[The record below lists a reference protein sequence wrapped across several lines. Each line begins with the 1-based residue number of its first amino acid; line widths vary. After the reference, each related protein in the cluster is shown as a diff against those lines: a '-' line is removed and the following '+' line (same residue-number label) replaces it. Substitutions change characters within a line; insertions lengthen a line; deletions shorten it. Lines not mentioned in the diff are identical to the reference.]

1 VLHVWRA
8 ALLPKEWRG
17 LFTLGTLMTRGFSLH
32 FQLSLPHTMYRCVV
46 LHRNGTSELQ
56 EVQPALHQKLRHL
69 EYKRFVV
76 EFVRDSDGISSTA
89 PLYCQF
95 SPSSWQAQSAA
106 KQLWGRHSGAVRLFD
121 EDGHLVQDA
130 MATAGTPF
138 QGSATIASSQASSAQ
153 ASSASGPGSSA
164 RHDDESAQVA
174 VGRPNDGDV
183 RFTREDVELLNS
195 LARFVQE
202 PGVPDSAFG
211 SVPRQVVMEK
221 VRDLA
226 LRIASLTPRA

>member
-1 VLHVWRA
+1 
-8 ALLPKEWRG
+8 
-17 LFTLGTLMTRGFSLH
+17 
-32 FQLSLPHTMYRCVV
+32 MYRCVV

-95 SPSSWQAQSAA
+95 APSSWQASNAA

-130 MATAGTPF
+130 MSSGGTPF
-138 QGSATIASSQASSAQ
+138 QGSAAIRVPAPRAESTAEEASAAAPPGGTGGGQDDA
-153 ASSASGPGSSA
+153 GP
-164 RHDDESAQVA
+164 
-174 VGRPNDGDV
+174 
-183 RFTREDVELLNS
+183 RFTREDVELVNA

-202 PGVPDSAFG
+202 PSVPDSAFG
-211 SVPRQVVMEK
+211 AVPRDIVMQK

-226 LRIASLTPRA
+226 LRLASWTERG

>member
-1 VLHVWRA
+1 
-8 ALLPKEWRG
+8 
-17 LFTLGTLMTRGFSLH
+17 
-32 FQLSLPHTMYRCVV
+32 MYRCVV

-95 SPSSWQAQSAA
+95 SPSSWQASNAA
-106 KQLWGRHSGAVRLFD
+106 KQLWGRRSGTVRLFD

-130 MATAGTPF
+130 MASGGTPF
-138 QGSATIASSQASSAQ
+138 QGSATIRAEAAEPSSTPDPTDAADASDT
-153 ASSASGPGSSA
+153 P
-164 RHDDESAQVA
+164 
-174 VGRPNDGDV
+174 
-183 RFTREDVELLNS
+183 RFTREDVELVNA

-202 PGVPDSAFG
+202 PSVPDSAFG
-211 SVPRQVVMEK
+211 SVSREVVMQK
-221 VRDLA
+221 MRDLA
-226 LRIASLTPRA
+226 LRLAAWTERH

>member
-1 VLHVWRA
+1 
-8 ALLPKEWRG
+8 
-17 LFTLGTLMTRGFSLH
+17 
-32 FQLSLPHTMYRCVV
+32 MYRCVV

-130 MATAGTPF
+130 MATAGTPY
-138 QGSATIASSQASSAQ
+138 QGSPVVGSAPGASAEAPSSGEARQAERA
-153 ASSASGPGSSA
+153 
-164 RHDDESAQVA
+164 VA
-174 VGRPNDGDV
+174 AAAPVDTVPPERAP
-183 RFTREDVELLNS
+183 FTREDVELLNA
-195 LARFVQE
+195 LTRFVQE

-211 SVPRQVVMEK
+211 TVPRDVVMQK

-226 LRIASLTPRA
+226 LRIASWTSRS

>member
-1 VLHVWRA
+1 
-8 ALLPKEWRG
+8 
-17 LFTLGTLMTRGFSLH
+17 
-32 FQLSLPHTMYRCVV
+32 MYRCVV

-106 KQLWGRHSGAVRLFD
+106 KQLWGRHSGTVRLFD

-130 MATAGTPF
+130 MATAGTPY
-138 QGSATIASSQASSAQ
+138 QGSSIIGSTPGVSAEPSNPSP
-153 ASSASGPGSSA
+153 AHAAGRDAGGAGAADSAPGERA
-164 RHDDESAQVA
+164 
-174 VGRPNDGDV
+174 P
-183 RFTREDVELLNS
+183 FTREDVELLNA
-195 LARFVQE
+195 LTRFVQE

-211 SVPRQVVMEK
+211 NVPRDVVMQK

-226 LRIASLTPRA
+226 LRIASWTPRA

>member
-1 VLHVWRA
+1 
-8 ALLPKEWRG
+8 
-17 LFTLGTLMTRGFSLH
+17 
-32 FQLSLPHTMYRCVV
+32 MYRCVV

-106 KQLWGRHSGAVRLFD
+106 KQLWGRHSGSVRLFD

-130 MATAGTPF
+130 MATAGTPY
-138 QGSATIASSQASSAQ
+138 QGSATIGASPAGLSGTSSAT
-153 ASSASGPGSSA
+153 SNSASAQPDGENAA
-164 RHDDESAQVA
+164 RQGDAGGGA
-174 VGRPNDGDV
+174 RPA
-183 RFTREDVELLNS
+183 FTREDVELLNALS
-195 LARFVQE
+195 RFVQE
-202 PGVPDSAFG
+202 PAVPDSAFG
-211 SVPRQVVMEK
+211 AVSRETVVQK

-226 LRIASLTPRA
+226 LRIARWTPRA

>member
-1 VLHVWRA
+1 
-8 ALLPKEWRG
+8 
-17 LFTLGTLMTRGFSLH
+17 
-32 FQLSLPHTMYRCVV
+32 MYRCVV

-76 EFVRDSDGISSTA
+76 EFVRDADGISSTA

-95 SPSSWQAQSAA
+95 APSSWQASNAA
-106 KQLWGRHSGAVRLFD
+106 KQLWGRHSGTVRLFD

-130 MATAGTPF
+130 MASGGTPF
-138 QGSATIASSQASSAQ
+138 QGSATVPEAPRSPASAGEPSGPA
-153 ASSASGPGSSA
+153 SASAADRSERANMP
-164 RHDDESAQVA
+164 H
-174 VGRPNDGDV
+174 
-183 RFTREDVELLNS
+183 FTREDVELVNA

-202 PGVPDSAFG
+202 PSVPDSAFG
-211 SVPRQVVMEK
+211 TVPRDVVMQK

-226 LRIASLTPRA
+226 LRLASWTERD